1 MILFKSNK
9 EIKYDVSKGL
19 AVLAVGGL
27 ALVIILALKTK
38 NEQLEK
44 QVRIQTCQI
53 VSLLNEKETMGNT
66 IHQKDSEIT
75 KLKAELEKAKS
86 KK

>member
-1 MILFKSNK
+1 M
-9 EIKYDVSKGL
+9 SKGL
-19 AVLAVGGL
+19 VVLAVGGL
-27 ALVIILALKTK
+27 ALAIILALKTK

-66 IHQKDSEIT
+66 IQQKDSEIV
-75 KLKAELEKAKS
+75 KLKAELEKTKS